1 MTSRYSDEAE
11 RIMSLAKTLSVQMKY
26 WGGIERRPNVASDTT
41 KAGQVLGD
49 AAKLIR
55 QLVNLCASADE
66 VVSLQE
72 LVIAEQEK
80 LLTGKCDACAYQGTC
95 EKKGKARLTRC
106 VLDPDVWR
114 YEKCGKSLIDCLR
127 MGSVSEHFGGI

>member
-26 WGGIERRPNVASDTT
+26 WGGIERRPKVASDTT

-55 QLVNLCASADE
+55 QLVDLCASADE

-95 EKKGKARLTRC
+95 EKKGKR
-106 VLDPDVWR
+106 
-114 YEKCGKSLIDCLR
+114 
-127 MGSVSEHFGGI
+127 GSHAACWTPMYGGTKNVENH